1 MASKKAKKHRKKQP
15 GITSNVARSSDGT
28 IQINFIIPKKL
39 AEKTQDTVI
48 KELAKNIELP
58 GFRKGKAPVS
68 KVKKQ
73 VPKNT
78 LIEQALNKI
87 LPQALADA
95 IKVHKITPAI
105 YPKIELIS
113 ADDNKDWQVRATTCN
128 LPDVNLGDYKKI
140 IKGEIRAKSIWTPDK
155 GGKKEE
161 KRELSQ
167 AEKQNL
173 VIDALLQNINVDIPD
188 ILIQEEVNSKLSKL
202 LERIE
207 KLGLDL
213 DSYLASIGKTTE
225 SLREEYKKQANNSIK
240 LELVLSKIAEEENI
254 EVKEDEIKEVVKA
267 SGTSSDTSKILDSPE
282 QKRIILSILR
292 RRKALDYLANLI

>member
-267 SGTSSDTSKILDSPE
+267 SGTSSGTSKILDSPE